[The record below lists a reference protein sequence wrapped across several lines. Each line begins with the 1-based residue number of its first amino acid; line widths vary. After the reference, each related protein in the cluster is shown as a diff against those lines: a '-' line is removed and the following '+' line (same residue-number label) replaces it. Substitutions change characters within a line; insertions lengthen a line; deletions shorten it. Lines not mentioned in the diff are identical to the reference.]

1 MCSLFGA
8 CLHDVLT
15 YWEPYQQLV
24 FFPLEKKNVF
34 ISFSFSLSPLY
45 LVYHKILINLNYIY
59 YLYIK
64 MCAK

>member
-15 YWEPYQQLV
+15 YWEPYHNFY
-24 FFPLEKKNVF
+24 FFHYKKKF
-34 ISFSFSLSPLY
+34 LHLFLFLSLSPLY
-45 LVYHKILINLNYIY
+45 LVYHNILINLNYIY